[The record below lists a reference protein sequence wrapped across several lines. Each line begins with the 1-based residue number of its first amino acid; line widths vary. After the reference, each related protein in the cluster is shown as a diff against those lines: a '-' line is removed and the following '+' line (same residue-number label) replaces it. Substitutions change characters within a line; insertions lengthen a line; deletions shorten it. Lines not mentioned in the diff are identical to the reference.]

1 MEKLNNNED
10 SVIVLDDNTTL
21 RMRDIKLLLSCSMG
35 PAKVN
40 DMLAMVKREFV
51 MSHHPR
57 DIFRLPPSSSWKNGC
72 YKTYV
77 YVDSKR
83 KELTAS
89 TKEKLLE
96 KLYDFYYEAEN
107 RAKPWNRSLKCKW
120 TTNKTT

>member
-1 MEKLNNNED
+1 MAIVNNNEEA
-10 SVIVLDDNTTL
+10 VIVLDNNTSL
-21 RMRDIKLLLSCSMG
+21 RMRDIQLLLNCGMG
-35 PAKVN
+35 PAKV
-40 DMLAMVKREFV
+40 DEMITMAKREFV

-83 KELTAS
+83 KELTAN
-89 TKEKLLE
+89 TKDKLLE

-107 RAKPWNRSLKCKW
+107 KAKTPRRASA
-120 TTNKTT
+120 